1 VSRKRRIRVLVAE
14 DDAAVRNA
22 LEALFRAEQRLE
34 LTASVGDA
42 TGAVEAAARERP
54 DVALVGVRMPGGGVH
69 AAREIRSCSP
79 NTKVIAFTA
88 HKDPANVLEML
99 EAGAVGYVVKGAS
112 IDGIV
117 DEVVQAAAGKSSL
130 SVEVTGDVIETLVGQ
145 LGVQRKAAEKTE
157 RQEKRIRRALDDED
171 SFSMVYQPIF
181 SLSGGMAGVEAL
193 ARFRGPPKRG
203 AELWFAEADA
213 VDLCRELELA
223 TMKEALSVLPDL
235 PAGIFL
241 SFNASPKTL
250 LSAAFRKLLLESS
263 DPARVVIEVTEHAR
277 IDNYER
283 LNAAFDRVR
292 EVGVRLAVDDAGAG
306 FASLR
311 HILRLAPDFIKLD
324 RTLIAGIESDRS
336 RQALA
341 AGLISFAERIDA
353 TIIAEG
359 IEELAEVDMLT
370 SLGVCH
376 GQGFLLARPG
386 PLRLLSADPR
396 RLRPARRGRAVAV

>member
-1 VSRKRRIRVLVAE
+1 VSRKPRIRVLVAE
-14 DDAAVRNA
+14 DDASVRDA
-22 LEALFRAEQRLE
+22 LEAVFRAERSVE

-54 DVALVGVRMPGGGVH
+54 DVALVGVRMPGGGVQ

-79 NTKVIAFTA
+79 KTRVLAFTA
-88 HKDPANVLEML
+88 HNDPANVLEML
-99 EAGAVGYVVKGAS
+99 EAGAVGYVVKGNS

-130 SVEVTGDVIETLVGQ
+130 SVEVTRDVIETLVGQ

-157 RQEKRIRRALDDED
+157 RQEKRIRRALDEEN
-171 SFSMVYQPIF
+171 SFRMVFQPIF
-181 SLSGGMAGVEAL
+181 SLSGGMAGAEAL

-203 AELWFAEADA
+203 AEYWFAEADA
-213 VDLCRELELA
+213 VCLRRELELA
-223 TMKEALSVLPDL
+223 TMKAALSALPDL
-235 PAGIFL
+235 PAGIYL
-241 SFNASPKTL
+241 SFNVSPKTL
-250 LSAAFRKLLLESS
+250 LSAGFRKLVLECS

-292 EVGVRLAVDDAGAG
+292 KVGVRLAVDDAGAG

-341 AGLISFAERIDA
+341 AGLISFAARIDA

-359 IEELAEVDMLT
+359 IEEFAEVDMLT
-370 SLGVCH
+370 SLGVGH

-386 PLRLLSADPR
+386 PLPLPPADTSGLRLAAHR
-396 RLRPARRGRAVAV
+396 RPVAV